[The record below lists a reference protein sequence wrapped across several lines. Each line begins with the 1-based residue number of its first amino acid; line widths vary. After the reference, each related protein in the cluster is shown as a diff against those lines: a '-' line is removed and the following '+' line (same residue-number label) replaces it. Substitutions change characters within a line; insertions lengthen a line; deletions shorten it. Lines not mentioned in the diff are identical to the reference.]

1 MENFSSSKNKLPNVS
16 FTFMPRNRGEIVEYK
31 NFTHNVIL
39 GRMKSVLRNI
49 SLHGIGEV
57 SGQGP
62 GQLKLKSSP
71 FHPLKLNSHSS
82 AKE

>member
-1 MENFSSSKNKLPNVS
+1 
-16 FTFMPRNRGEIVEYK
+16 MPRNRGEIVEYK

-49 SLHGIGEV
+49 SLLGIGEV

-62 GQLKLKSSP
+62 GQLKLTLPPSS
-71 FHPLKLNSHSS
+71 
-82 AKE
+82 

>member
-16 FTFMPRNRGEIVEYK
+16 FTFMPRNRGEIVKYK
-31 NFTHNVIL
+31 NFTHNAIL

-49 SLHGIGEV
+49 SLLGIGEV

-62 GQLKLKSSP
+62 GQLKLTLPPSS
-71 FHPLKLNSHSS
+71 
-82 AKE
+82 

>member
-1 MENFSSSKNKLPNVS
+1 
-16 FTFMPRNRGEIVEYK
+16 MPRNRGEIVEYK

-49 SLHGIGEV
+49 LLHGIGGV

-62 GQLKLKSSP
+62 GQLKP
-71 FHPLKLNSHSS
+71 RAHPSTLTS
-82 AKE
+82 

>member
-1 MENFSSSKNKLPNVS
+1 
-16 FTFMPRNRGEIVEYK
+16 MPRNRGEIVEYK

-49 SLHGIGEV
+49 LLHGIGGV

-62 GQLKLKSSP
+62 GQLKPKSSP
-71 FHPLKLNSHSS
+71 FHSHKLDSRSS
-82 AKE
+82 AKELDSCENVSCIN